1 MAHILIVDDDRLVLS
16 GLADGLETFGYTVAR
31 ASSGEEAL
39 AMLDTVKPD
48 LVVMDAC
55 LPGIS
60 GIETAKQI
68 QQRFGIPVIFLSA
81 YDDPQIVRDA
91 IALGGLSYLVK
102 PITVKQLVPAIES
115 ALARAGDIATFKQQ
129 EENLAVALKQSR
141 EISVAIGMLMERH
154 DVTAEDAFETLR
166 SHARKTRRKTSD
178 VAQDF
183 LAGSLPL
190 EPMAKTGRKKPGGGV
205 GTATPARGAARCSIA
220 INLTWRIRFAFRIVF
235 DCCAV

>member
-1 MAHILIVDDDRLVLS
+1 MVCILIVDDDRLVLS
-16 GLADGLETFGYTVAR
+16 GLADGLEMFGYTVAR

-68 QQRFGIPVIFLSA
+68 QQSFGIPVIFLSA
-81 YDDPQIVRDA
+81 YDDPQTVRDA

-115 ALARAGDIATFKQQ
+115 ALARASDISKLKQQ
-129 EENLAVALKQSR
+129 EENLATALKHNR
-141 EISVAIGMLMERH
+141 EISVAIGVLIERH
-154 DVTAEDAFETLR
+154 GISAEEAFDALR
-166 SHARKTRRKTSD
+166 SHARNTRRKTSD

-183 LAGSLPL
+183 LAGSLQL
-190 EPMAKTGRKKPGGGV
+190 EPTARAGPKKQ
-205 GTATPARGAARCSIA
+205 
-220 INLTWRIRFAFRIVF
+220 
-235 DCCAV
+235 

>member
-16 GLADGLETFGYTVAR
+16 GLAAGLEMFGYIVAK

-39 AMLDTVKPD
+39 AMLDSVKPD
-48 LVVMDAC
+48 LIVMDAC

-68 QQRFGIPVIFLSA
+68 QQQSGIPVIFLSA
-81 YDDPQIVRDA
+81 YDDPQTVRDA

-115 ALARAGDIATFKQQ
+115 ALARASDISKLKEQ
-129 EENLAVALKQSR
+129 EENLAAALKQSR
-141 EISVAIGMLMERH
+141 EISIAIGMLMERH
-154 DVTAEDAFETLR
+154 DASAEDAFEMLR
-166 SHARKTRRKTSD
+166 AHARKTRRKVSD

-183 LAGSLPL
+183 LAGSLQL
-190 EPMAKTGRKKPGGGV
+190 EPTAKAGPKKQ
-205 GTATPARGAARCSIA
+205 
-220 INLTWRIRFAFRIVF
+220 
-235 DCCAV
+235 